1 MRASRGA
8 AGTRTRR
15 AALALVVVGA
25 SGLAAFLYLR
35 SADAQR
41 LDPRRPG
48 VFVVGAPGGASP
60 TMRGDGRRTGA
71 SKDVLPSGVLH
82 VAWRKTI
89 GLSID
94 QPALAGPD
102 GTLAIVTARGDVVF
116 IDADG
121 EEKGRATSGTTSIGP
136 ATVTSDGTVVFMSSA
151 GDAVGV
157 RRTSPRPRF
166 VTRIGGE
173 RNQRAP
179 PLSLDDGGVVVA
191 TASDLVV
198 LDAEGSV
205 RSRVSLPESP
215 SAALLASGDKV
226 IAVTATG
233 AVYGWTPGR
242 EPLRLGSFGAP
253 IDGGAALGDANTLLA
268 VVEGNQLVE
277 LDLAR
282 GARSSRSIAAQGLY
296 LGPPSVRS
304 VGAGGAAPDSGP
316 LGALATLLA
325 QTSTRAFVV
334 TIDPGG
340 HETLRAPIA
349 TLTPGTLPDGGPMPL
364 VARPHTGP
372 IVDPRGAV
380 AFAAPDGHIGI
391 VGAEGSVDSLGELI
405 CSQTP
410 RSAGIAGLT
419 PFGRGAFAVTCEG
432 GVVAK
437 ITGGEPDS
445 LRARPGAALKAPQRP
460 ASGPSARPAGASG
473 AADDP

>member
-1 MRASRGA
+1 MRLGPR
-8 AGTRTRR
+8 RTRAR
-15 AALALVVVGA
+15 LAAAASSLLVAG
-25 SGLAAFLYLR
+25 GLAAFLGSR
-35 SADAQR
+35 DADAQR

-48 VFVVGAPGGASP
+48 LFVVGAPGGASP
-60 TMRGDGRRTGA
+60 TMRGDARRTGA

-82 VAWRKTI
+82 IAWRKTI
-89 GLSID
+89 GLTID

-102 GTLAIVTARGDVVF
+102 GTLAVVTARGDVVF

-136 ATVTSDGTVVFMSSA
+136 ATMTSDGTVVFMSSG
-151 GDAVGV
+151 GDAIGI

-173 RNQRAP
+173 RNVRAA

-198 LDAEGSV
+198 LDSEGNV

-226 IAVTATG
+226 IAVTSTG

-242 EPLRLGSFGAP
+242 EPVRMGSFGAP

-268 VVEGNQLVE
+268 VIEGNHLVE

-282 GARSSRSIAAQGLY
+282 GARSTRSIAAQGLY
-296 LGPPSVRS
+296 LGPPSVRAIA
-304 VGAGGAAPDSGP
+304 AG
-316 LGALATLLA
+316 GALATLLA
-325 QTSTRAFVV
+325 QTPSRAFVV
-334 TIDPGG
+334 TLDPGG
-340 HETLRAPIA
+340 QETGRAPIA
-349 TLTPGTLPDGGPMPL
+349 TLTPATLPDGGPMPL

-380 AFAAPDGHIGI
+380 AFAAPDGHIGM
-391 VGAEGSVDSLGELI
+391 VGPEGAVDTLGELI

-410 RSAGIAGLT
+410 RSAGVAGLT
-419 PFGRGAFAVTCEG
+419 PFGRGALAVTCEG
-432 GVVAK
+432 GVIAK
-437 ITGGEPDS
+437 ITGPEADS
-445 LRARPGAALKAPQRP
+445 LRNRSSSPTNVPRRPSP
-460 ASGPSARPAGASG
+460 APSARPGP
-473 AADDP
+473 DDPDDP